1 MTDRSQWTLYLVG
14 ACLLLLLCLIVGLWW
29 YKRRMDKIHAHI
41 GGVPQGD
48 VAALHKV
55 VADQN
60 EMTRQHV
67 SNTVGSIQHDTE
79 MTKGHVIDVKSL
91 LGKLMHRITGGPRT

>member
-1 MTDRSQWTLYLVG
+1 MTDRSQWTLYLVA
-14 ACLLLLLCLIVGLWW
+14 ACLLLLLCVAAGLWW

-48 VAALHKV
+48 IGALHKV

-79 MTKGHVIDVKSL
+79 MTKGHMINVKGL
-91 LGKLMHRITGGPRT
+91 MEKLVNLFTGPRQ